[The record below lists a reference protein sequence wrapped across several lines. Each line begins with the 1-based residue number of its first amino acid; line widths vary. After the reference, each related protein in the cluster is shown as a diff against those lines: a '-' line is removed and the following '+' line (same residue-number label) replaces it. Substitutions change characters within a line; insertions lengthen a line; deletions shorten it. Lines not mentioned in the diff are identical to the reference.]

1 MTLKHLVIAQAR
13 GLGTP
18 VFREKSLLIENM
30 ASKLLLFTILLSFGG
45 IHANLL
51 IILFQRS

>member
-51 IILFQRS
+51 IILFQGS